1 MRTCAVTDAFPRM
14 PLPTPR
20 GEPHKDA
27 SVTRVLHIGAS
38 PGGADSRSLA
48 LADAFLDAW
57 REAHPEDTQ
66 ETVDVW
72 NLELPEFDASMIAAK
87 FAVLRAQNATAGQRA
102 QWERAVRVSQQ
113 FNRADV
119 YVFSVPMWNY
129 GLPYR
134 LKHYIDI
141 VTLPGQN
148 WRWSR
153 DEGYQPLLGGKR
165 AFLMY
170 SSAGD
175 FSEGAVTQYE
185 DFQKPYMRQWLR
197 FLGIETAGEIALAPT
212 LTDPENLARVKE
224 DAIGRARRLAVQG

>member
-1 MRTCAVTDAFPRM
+1 MTH
-14 PLPTPR
+14 L
-20 GEPHKDA
+20 
-27 SVTRVLHIGAS
+27 LHVSAS
-38 PGGADSRSLA
+38 PGGEDSRSLA

-57 REAHPEDTQ
+57 RQAHPADTH
-66 ETVDVW
+66 ETADVW

-87 FAVLRAQNATAGQRA
+87 FAVLRAQNATAGQQA
-102 QWERAVRVSQQ
+102 QWDRAVRVSRQ

-119 YVFSVPMWNY
+119 YVFSLPMWNY

-153 DEGYQPLLGGKR
+153 DEGYQPLLSGKR

-175 FSEGAVTQYE
+175 FSEGAMPQYQ
-185 DFQKPYMRQWLR
+185 DLQKPYMRQWLR
-197 FLGIETAGEIALAPT
+197 FLGIEAAGEVALAPT
-212 LTDPENLARVKE
+212 LTDPDNLTRIRE
-224 DAIGRARRLAVQG
+224 DATARARALATRS

>member
-1 MRTCAVTDAFPRM
+1 MA
-14 PLPTPR
+14 
-20 GEPHKDA
+20 H
-27 SVTRVLHIGAS
+27 VLHVSAS
-38 PGGADSRSLA
+38 PGGDDSRSRA
-48 LADAFLDAW
+48 LAHAFLDAW
-57 REAHPEDTQ
+57 RQAHPAHTHEA
-66 ETVDVW
+66 VDVW
-72 NLELPEFDASMIAAK
+72 DLDLPEFDASMIAAK
-87 FAVLRAQNATAGQRA
+87 FAVLRARNATPAQQA
-102 QWERAVRVSQQ
+102 QWERAVRVSRQ

-153 DEGYQPLLGGKR
+153 AEGYQPLLGGKR

-175 FSEGAVTQYE
+175 FAEGAITRYE
-185 DFQKPYMRQWLR
+185 DYQKPYLRQWLR
-197 FLGIETAGEIALAPT
+197 FLGIDTAGEVALAPT
-212 LTDPENLARVKE
+212 LTDPERLARVRE
-224 DAIGRARRLAVQG
+224 DAIAQARVLAARS

>member
-1 MRTCAVTDAFPRM
+1 MA
-14 PLPTPR
+14 
-20 GEPHKDA
+20 H
-27 SVTRVLHIGAS
+27 VLHVSAS
-38 PGGADSRSLA
+38 PGGEDSRSLA

-57 REAHPEDTQ
+57 RQAHPADTH
-66 ETVDVW
+66 ETADVW

-87 FAVLRAQNATAGQRA
+87 FAVLRAQDATAEQEA
-102 QWERAVRVSQQ
+102 QWDRAVRVSRQ

-119 YVFSVPMWNY
+119 YVFSLPMWNY

-153 DEGYQPLLGGKR
+153 DEGYQPLLSGKR

-175 FSEGAVTQYE
+175 FSEGATPQYQ

-197 FLGIETAGEIALAPT
+197 FLGIEVAGEVALAPT
-212 LTDPENLARVKE
+212 LTDADKLMRIRA
-224 DAIGRARRLAVQG
+224 DAIARARSLAARS

>member
-1 MRTCAVTDAFPRM
+1 MA
-14 PLPTPR
+14 
-20 GEPHKDA
+20 H
-27 SVTRVLHIGAS
+27 VLHVSAS
-38 PGGADSRSLA
+38 PGGENSRSLA

-57 REAHPEDTQ
+57 RQAHPADTH
-66 ETVDVW
+66 ETADVW

-87 FAVLRAQNATAGQRA
+87 FAVLRAQDATAEQEA
-102 QWERAVRVSQQ
+102 QWDRAVRVSRQ

-119 YVFSVPMWNY
+119 YVFSLPMWNY

-153 DEGYQPLLGGKR
+153 VEGYQPLLSGKR

-175 FSEGAVTQYE
+175 FSEGATPQYQ

-197 FLGIETAGEIALAPT
+197 FLGIEVAGEVALAPT
-212 LTDPENLARVKE
+212 LTDPDKLMRIRA
-224 DAIGRARRLAVQG
+224 DAIARARSLAARS

>member
-1 MRTCAVTDAFPRM
+1 MA
-14 PLPTPR
+14 
-20 GEPHKDA
+20 H
-27 SVTRVLHIGAS
+27 VLHVSAS
-38 PGGADSRSLA
+38 PGGEDSRTLA

-57 REAHPEDTQ
+57 RQAHPAGTH
-66 ETVDVW
+66 ETADVW

-87 FAVLRAQNATAGQRA
+87 FAVLRAQDATAEQEA
-102 QWERAVRVSQQ
+102 QWDRAVRVSQQ

-119 YVFSVPMWNY
+119 YVFSLPMWNY

-153 DEGYQPLLGGKR
+153 DEGYQPLLSGKR
-165 AFLMY
+165 AFLTY

-175 FSEGAVTQYE
+175 FSEGATPQYQ

-197 FLGIETAGEIALAPT
+197 FLGIEVAGEVALAPT
-212 LTDPENLARVKE
+212 LTDPDNLTRIRE
-224 DAIGRARRLAVQG
+224 DATARARALAARS

>member
-1 MRTCAVTDAFPRM
+1 MT
-14 PLPTPR
+14 
-20 GEPHKDA
+20 H
-27 SVTRVLHIGAS
+27 VLHVSAS
-38 PGGADSRSLA
+38 PGGEGSRSKA
-48 LADAFLDAW
+48 LANAFLDAW
-57 REAHPEDTQ
+57 KNAHPDDTH

-72 NLELPEFDASMIAAK
+72 NLDLPEFDASMIAAK
-87 FAVLRAQNATAGQRA
+87 FAVLRAQDATPEQQA
-102 QWERAVRVSQQ
+102 QWDRAVQVSRR
-113 FNRADV
+113 FNDADV

-153 DEGYQPLLGGKR
+153 GEGYQPLLGGKR

-185 DFQKPYMRQWLR
+185 DFQKPYLRQWLR
-197 FLGIETAGEIALAPT
+197 FLGIEPAGEIALAPT
-212 LTDPENLARVKE
+212 LTDPDHLARVRE
-224 DAIGRARRLAVQG
+224 DAIARARVLATRS

>member
-1 MRTCAVTDAFPRM
+1 MA
-14 PLPTPR
+14 
-20 GEPHKDA
+20 H
-27 SVTRVLHIGAS
+27 VLHVSAS
-38 PGGADSRSLA
+38 PGGEDSRSLA

-57 REAHPEDTQ
+57 RQAHPADTH
-66 ETVDVW
+66 ETADVW

-87 FAVLRAQNATAGQRA
+87 FAVLRAQDATAEQEA
-102 QWERAVRVSQQ
+102 QWDRAVRVSRQ

-119 YVFSVPMWNY
+119 YVFSLPMWNY

-153 DEGYQPLLGGKR
+153 DEGYQPLLSGKR

-175 FSEGAVTQYE
+175 FSEGATPQYQ
-185 DFQKPYMRQWLR
+185 DFQKPYMSQWLR
-197 FLGIETAGEIALAPT
+197 FLGIEVAGEVALAPT
-212 LTDPENLARVKE
+212 LTDPDKLMRIRA
-224 DAIGRARRLAVQG
+224 DAIARARSLAARS

>member
-1 MRTCAVTDAFPRM
+1 MA
-14 PLPTPR
+14 
-20 GEPHKDA
+20 H
-27 SVTRVLHIGAS
+27 VLHVSAS
-38 PGGADSRSLA
+38 PGGEDSRTLA

-57 REAHPEDTQ
+57 RQAHPADTH
-66 ETVDVW
+66 ETADVW

-87 FAVLRAQNATAGQRA
+87 FAVLRAQNATAGQQA
-102 QWERAVRVSQQ
+102 QWDRAVRVSQQ

-119 YVFSVPMWNY
+119 YVFSLPMWNY

-153 DEGYQPLLGGKR
+153 DEGYQPLLSGKR

-175 FSEGAVTQYE
+175 FSEGATPQYQ

-197 FLGIETAGEIALAPT
+197 FLGIDVAGEVALAPT
-212 LTDPENLARVKE
+212 LTDPEHLAQIRQSC
-224 DAIGRARRLAVQG
+224 LAQAQAMAAAG

>member
-1 MRTCAVTDAFPRM
+1 MT
-14 PLPTPR
+14 
-20 GEPHKDA
+20 H
-27 SVTRVLHIGAS
+27 VLHVSAS
-38 PGGADSRSLA
+38 PSGEDSRSLA
-48 LADAFLDAW
+48 IASAFLDAW
-57 REAHPEDTQ
+57 RQAHPAHTQ

-87 FAVLRAQNATAGQRA
+87 FAVLRAQNATPEQQA
-102 QWERAVRVSQQ
+102 QWERAVRLSRQ

-119 YVFSVPMWNY
+119 YVFSLPMWNY

-153 DEGYQPLLGGKR
+153 AEGYQPLLSGKR

-175 FSEGAVTQYE
+175 FSEGATSQYQ

-197 FLGIETAGEIALAPT
+197 FLGIEVAGEVVLAPT
-212 LTDPENLARVKE
+212 LTDPDHLAQIRQSGI
-224 DAIGRARRLAVQG
+224 AQARAMAAVG

>member
-1 MRTCAVTDAFPRM
+1 MA
-14 PLPTPR
+14 
-20 GEPHKDA
+20 H
-27 SVTRVLHIGAS
+27 VLHVSAS
-38 PGGADSRSLA
+38 PGGEDSRSLA

-57 REAHPEDTQ
+57 RQAHPADTH
-66 ETVDVW
+66 ETADVW

-87 FAVLRAQNATAGQRA
+87 FAVLRAQDAAAEQEA
-102 QWERAVRVSQQ
+102 QWDRAVRVSRQ

-119 YVFSVPMWNY
+119 YVFSLPMWNY

-153 DEGYQPLLGGKR
+153 DEGYQPLLSGKR

-175 FSEGAVTQYE
+175 FSEGATPQYQ
-185 DFQKPYMRQWLR
+185 DFQKPYMHQWLR
-197 FLGIETAGEIALAPT
+197 FLGIEVAGEVALAPT
-212 LTDPENLARVKE
+212 LTNPDKLMRIRA
-224 DAIGRARRLAVQG
+224 DAIARARSLAARS